1 MSVTSL
7 VVVIIGAWLALPFT
21 PAAEEQQEQ
30 QEKLEKPQQLAKNA
44 QAALASFYEKVPD
57 AKILGEKAQAILVF
71 PKITKA
77 GLGIGGQR
85 GSGALLKDDKPVAFY
100 NTTGASYGLQAG
112 AQTYGYALFLMND
125 TAMQSI
131 NKAGGFEV
139 GLGPSVVVVNKGTAK
154 NLTKTTLKYDI
165 YAVVFDQKGIMG
177 GVGIQGN
184 KITKTNPK

>member
-1 MSVTSL
+1 MSVKTL
-7 VVVIIGAWLALPFT
+7 AILFFTAWSVLAFT
-21 PAAEEQQEQ
+21 PAMAQDEAETVGKA
-30 QEKLEKPQQLAKNA
+30 EKLAKDA

-85 GSGALLKDDKPVAFY
+85 GSGTLLKDDKPVAFY

-125 TAMQSI
+125 TAMQSL

-154 NLTKTTLKYDI
+154 NLTTTTLKADI

>member
-1 MSVTSL
+1 MSVTGL
-7 VVVIIGAWLALPFT
+7 VVVIIGAWLALPVT
-21 PAAEEQQEQ
+21 AAVAQDEAEKVGKP
-30 QEKLEKPQQLAKNA
+30 EKLAKDA
-44 QAALASFYEKVPD
+44 EAALASFYTKVPD

-125 TAMQSI
+125 TAIQSL

-139 GLGPSVVVVNKGTAK
+139 GLGPSVVMVNKGTAK
-154 NLTKTTLKYDI
+154 NLTTTTLKADI
-165 YAVVFDQKGIMG
+165 YAVVFDQKGMMA

>member
-7 VVVIIGAWLALPFT
+7 VVVIIGAWLALPV
-21 PAAEEQQEQ
+21 AVVVAQDEAEKVDKP
-30 QEKLEKPQQLAKNA
+30 EKLAKDA
-44 QAALASFYEKVPD
+44 QAALASFYTNVPEG
-57 AKILGEKAQAILVF
+57 KILGEKAQAILVF

-85 GSGALLKDDKPVAFY
+85 GSGTLLKDDKPVAFY

-125 TAMQSI
+125 TAMQSL

-154 NLTKTTLKYDI
+154 NLTTTTLKADI

>member
-1 MSVTSL
+1 M
-7 VVVIIGAWLALPFT
+7 
-21 PAAEEQQEQ
+21 
-30 QEKLEKPQQLAKNA
+30 
-44 QAALASFYEKVPD
+44 PD

-85 GSGALLKDDKPVAFY
+85 GSGTLLKDDKPVAFY

-125 TAMQSI
+125 TAMQSL

-154 NLTKTTLKYDI
+154 NLTTTTLKADI